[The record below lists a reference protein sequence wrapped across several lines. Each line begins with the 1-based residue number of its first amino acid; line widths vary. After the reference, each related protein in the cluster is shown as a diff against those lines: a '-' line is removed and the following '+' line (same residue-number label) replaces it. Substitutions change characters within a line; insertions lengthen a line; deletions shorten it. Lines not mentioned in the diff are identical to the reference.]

1 MASDSEEEAI
11 DFVVD
16 QDQDLDENEAE
27 YVTMRM
33 QELKE
38 LCRQRGL
45 ANTGRKQQLL
55 DRLEDY
61 DRNGPVWDEIERQ
74 IYIPTFR
81 KKSGPRVFLG
91 EDGTPVA
98 YFDLVFTPEIM
109 QLIVEE
115 TNRYAE
121 QRLQHPFTAPSSQ
134 SRWEP
139 VTIEEMRAF
148 FGCMIYMGLCSLAE
162 LKDYWSK
169 ELGQERISSV
179 FSYHRFRDIFRFL
192 HCNDNSTAL
201 PRDNPDHDKLHKI
214 RPVMKLLQESF
225 NECWVPHQQNSVD
238 EGMIPFTGRSSIKQ
252 YMKDKP
258 NKWGFKMWKLV
269 DSTSA
274 YLYAFDIYISK
285 GAEREVG
292 LGEHIVLQMAENM
305 QAGQPWQL
313 FFDNFFPLL
322 G

>member
-11 DFVVD
+11 DFVID
-16 QDQDLDENEAE
+16 QDADLDENEAE
-27 YVTMRM
+27 YVRLKI
-33 QELKE
+33 QDLKE

-45 ANTGRKQQLL
+45 SNTGRKQELV

-61 DRNGPVWDEIERQ
+61 DRNGPIWDEIERQ
-74 IYIPTFR
+74 IHIPTFR

-109 QLIVEE
+109 KLIVEE

-134 SRWEP
+134 IRWEP

-148 FGCMIYMGLCSLAE
+148 FGCMIYMGLCSLPE

-179 FSYHRFRDIFRFL
+179 FSYHRFKDIFRFL

-201 PRDNPDHDKLHKI
+201 PRDNPNHDKLHKV

-225 NECWVPHQQNSVD
+225 KECWVPHQQNSVD

-274 YLYAFDIYISK
+274 YLYAFDIYTGK
-285 GAEREVG
+285 GADREVG
-292 LGEHIVLQMAENM
+292 LGEHVVLQMAENL

-313 FFDNFFPLL
+313 FFDNFFRLL
-322 G
+322 A